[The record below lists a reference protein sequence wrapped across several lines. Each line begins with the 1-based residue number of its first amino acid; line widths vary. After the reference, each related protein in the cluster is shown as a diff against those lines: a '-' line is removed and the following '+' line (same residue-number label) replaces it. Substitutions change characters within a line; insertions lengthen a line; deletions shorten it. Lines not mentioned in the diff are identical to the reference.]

1 LSLAKKL
8 FRYRCLRSFFKAG
21 TSSAKLLRTAFEIR
35 IKQERDKD
43 SLGGLMKRFL
53 LVLVFAVSFV
63 LKTSMVFGAGAKQV
77 KEPAKEAPIET
88 AKETTQEIVKKTA
101 KVKVT
106 NTANGD
112 KNSKEEEVGSGV
124 RIENN
129 ITFGQGASPIDCN
142 NSTDLKANASH
153 TSTAAGLALIPMA
166 GGTSYAG
173 SWNNHIRNSYT
184 FGVALEL
191 SIIPLLSIEAEV
203 GQGRYYIN
211 YSNYGHNFTQYTY
224 GGTAKFYLTRGI
236 VQTYAGAG
244 VVGLTYQNMTHGMN
258 SNSTYDT
265 SLGAGQALVG
275 ADIALSNQVS
285 IGVRGSYIQPLFNR
299 PANANN
305 DPYNTQYSEENS
317 AMNSAMYRLMG
328 AVKVSL

>member
-1 LSLAKKL
+1 
-8 FRYRCLRSFFKAG
+8 
-21 TSSAKLLRTAFEIR
+21 
-35 IKQERDKD
+35 
-43 SLGGLMKRFL
+43 MKRFL

-63 LKTSMVFGAGAKQV
+63 LKASMVFGAGAKPA
-77 KEPAKEAPIET
+77 KEPAKET
-88 AKETTQEIVKKTA
+88 TKEVTKENIKKPA
-101 KVKVT
+101 KVTVT
-106 NTANGD
+106 NTQNGVKD
-112 KNSKEEEVGSGV
+112 SAEAEGSDGAGSGMT
-124 RIENN
+124 IQNH
-129 ITFGQGASPIDCN
+129 ITFGQVSSPIDYN
-142 NSTDLKANASH
+142 QRTSSPGASASNDNLSTGAAVQTGELNTSAGNSAEIKASGNHSSANV
-153 TSTAAGLALIPMA
+153 GLSLIPMA

-184 FGVALEL
+184 FGAALEL

-224 GGTAKFYLTRGI
+224 GGTAKFYLTRGL

-244 VVGLTYQNMTHGMN
+244 ILGLTYQNMTHGMY

-285 IGVRGSYIQPLFNR
+285 LGVRGSYIQPLFNR
-299 PANANN
+299 PATVNN
-305 DPYNTQYSEENS
+305 SPYMNPQYSEESS

-328 AVKVSL
+328 AVKISL

>member
-1 LSLAKKL
+1 
-8 FRYRCLRSFFKAG
+8 
-21 TSSAKLLRTAFEIR
+21 
-35 IKQERDKD
+35 
-43 SLGGLMKRFL
+43 
-53 LVLVFAVSFV
+53 VFAVSFV

-77 KEPAKEAPIET
+77 KDPAKEAPKESAKETTQET
-88 AKETTQEIVKKTA
+88 AKETTQETVKKTA

-129 ITFGQGASPIDCN
+129 ITFGQGSSPIDCN
-142 NSTDLKANASH
+142 NSADLKANTSH
-153 TSTAAGLALIPMA
+153 TSTAVGLALIPMA

-244 VVGLTYQNMTHGMN
+244 IVGLTYQNMTHGMN

-299 PANANN
+299 PANTNN
-305 DPYNTQYSEENS
+305 DPYNMQYSEENS

-328 AVKVSL
+328 AVKISL